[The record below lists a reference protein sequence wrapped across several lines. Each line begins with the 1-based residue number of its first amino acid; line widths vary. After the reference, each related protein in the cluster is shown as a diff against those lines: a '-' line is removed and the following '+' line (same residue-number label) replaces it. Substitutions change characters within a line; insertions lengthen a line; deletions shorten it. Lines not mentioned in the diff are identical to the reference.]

1 MTLTEDNLITMGF
14 TANSVSA
21 NDGLYFFSVIDW
33 LRQNTDFAFSDD
45 VVESDIVSLPA
56 SAKLFIVKYIQMLKN
71 GILDG
76 SNVTSESIGGM
87 SKSYGTT
94 AEGLN
99 KLWLLARQLLGKHFL
114 GGWVTNIGTY
124 SRWQ

>member
-1 MTLTEDNLITMGF
+1 M
-14 TANSVSA
+14 
-21 NDGLYFFSVIDW
+21 
-33 LRQNTDFAFSDD
+33 
-45 VVESDIVSLPA
+45 SLPA

-71 GILDG
+71 GILDV

-87 SKSYGTT
+87 SKSYATP

-114 GGWVTNIGTY
+114 GGWVTSIGTY

>member
-14 TANSVSA
+14 TANSVSV

-56 SAKLFIVKYIQMLKN
+56 SAKLKN
-71 GILDG
+71 GILDV

-114 GGWVTNIGTY
+114 GGWVTSIGTY

>member
-14 TANSVSA
+14 TANSVSVD
-21 NDGLYFFSVIDW
+21 DGLYFFSVIDW

-45 VVESDIVSLPA
+45 VVESDIASLPA

-71 GILDG
+71 GILDV

-87 SKSYGTT
+87 SKSYGTM

-114 GGWVTNIGTY
+114 GGWVTSIGTY

>member
-14 TANSVSA
+14 TANSVSVD
-21 NDGLYFFSVIDW
+21 DGLYFFSVIDW

-45 VVESDIVSLPA
+45 VVESDIASLPA

-71 GILDG
+71 GILDV

-114 GGWVTNIGTY
+114 GGWVTSIGTY